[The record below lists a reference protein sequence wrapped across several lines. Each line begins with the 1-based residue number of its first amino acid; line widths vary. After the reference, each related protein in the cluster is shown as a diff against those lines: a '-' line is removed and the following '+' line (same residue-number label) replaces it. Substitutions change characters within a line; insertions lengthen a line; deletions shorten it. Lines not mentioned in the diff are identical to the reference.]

1 MSETAQ
7 FMHRIT
13 SYCVDFIRI
22 PYVQRLD
29 DPVVGGMPRRAR
41 RYLICTSLTSKR
53 CTVRVRNVIYSKRG
67 LVLLLLMMTI
77 FCVEC

>member
-13 SYCVDFIRI
+13 SYCVDCIRI

-29 DPVVGGMPRRAR
+29 KPVEGRMPRRAR

-53 CTVRVRNVIYSKRG
+53 YTGRVRNVIFQPWAR
-67 LVLLLLMMTI
+67 VVVADDDDLLR
-77 FCVEC
+77 